1 MSLAL
6 YRTYRPGSFADVI
19 GQDHVTGPLM
29 RALAADRVHHAYL
42 FSGPRGCGKTSSARI
57 LARSLNCEQGPTAEP
72 CGTCQSCIDLAP
84 NGPGSLDVIELDAAS
99 NRGIDQAR
107 ELRERAMYA
116 PASARYR
123 IYIIDEAHQL
133 TSEAANA
140 LLKLVEEPP
149 PHLRFV
155 FATTEPEKL
164 LGTIRSRTHHYPFRL
179 VPTDVLTKHLA
190 RLCELEGVKADPAAL
205 ALAAKAGAG
214 SVRDALSVLGQLVGG
229 AGLEGITYDAAVAQL
244 GFTSDALLDTIMGA
258 LAEQDGAALFKVIEE
273 VVSAG
278 HDPRRFATDLLERLR
293 DLIILQ
299 AAPSAAEHGLV
310 HQPADRLAA
319 LSEQAGLLGSAALS
333 RAADI
338 VSDGITALRGATA
351 PRLHLELLAARLL
364 VAAGD
369 AEVSSILTR
378 LDQLERKLA
387 QGVPMAAAPAAAP
400 VAAPEKPARPA
411 PPTRLSDLRQ
421 SAKPAE
427 AAEPASAASDDAT
440 SEPVVEQPAADPVPG
455 PVESQSAE
463 PGVDLASIQAL
474 WPAVV
479 EAARAK
485 AGPVAA
491 GALGSTWPV
500 SADEASITVAF
511 ANQGAMAMAQQRK
524 FDQLITQCVL
534 EVAGRKIAVAFVHDA
549 SIENRRQES
558 RGESLS
564 PQPLSQAQPAPVVEA
579 LPSED
584 DAEAD
589 PRSGAEEVAE
599 MLGGVIVEEYEEK
612 PKKK

>member
-6 YRTYRPGSFADVI
+6 YRTYRPGRFADLI

-57 LARSLNCEQGPTAEP
+57 LARSLNCEAGPTAEP
-72 CGTCQSCIDLAP
+72 CGKCQSCIDLAP

-179 VPTDVLTKHLA
+179 VPTTVLAEHLA
-190 RLCELEGVKADPAAL
+190 KVCEAEGVTADAAAL

-229 AGLEGITYDAAVAQL
+229 AGPEGITYEAAVSQL
-244 GFTSDALLDTIMGA
+244 GFTSDALLDTVLGA

-310 HQPADRLAA
+310 HQPADRLAV
-319 LSEQAGLLGSAALS
+319 LSEQAGLLGAAALS

-364 VAAGD
+364 VSAGD
-369 AEVSSILTR
+369 GEISSILTR
-378 LDQLERKLA
+378 LDQVERRLA
-387 QGVPMAAAPAAAP
+387 SGAPAAAGAAPAAPA
-400 VAAPEKPARPA
+400 KPARPA
-411 PPTRLSDLRQ
+411 PPARLSALRHSEQ
-421 SAKPAE
+421 AE
-427 AAEPASAASDDAT
+427 AVADATPDEPAAAVENAEEQAVEEAAPSSSAPA
-440 SEPVVEQPAADPVPG
+440 PAAESPG
-455 PVESQSAE
+455 AI
-463 PGVDLASIQAL
+463 DLASIQAL
-474 WPAVV
+474 WLSVV
-479 EAARAK
+479 ESARAK
-485 AGPVAA
+485 AGPMAA
-491 GALGSTWPV
+491 GALGGTMPTA
-500 SADEASITVAF
+500 ADEKSLSVAF
-511 ANQGAMAMAQQRK
+511 ANQGALAMATNKK
-524 FDQLITQCVL
+524 FDQLIAQCVF
-534 EVAGRKIAVAFVHDA
+534 EIDRK
-549 SIENRRQES
+549 S
-558 RGESLS
+558 
-564 PQPLSQAQPAPVVEA
+564 VV
-579 LPSED
+579 
-584 DAEAD
+584 
-589 PRSGAEEVAE
+589 
-599 MLGGVIVEEYEEK
+599 
-612 PKKK
+612 